1 MVDFTALAAPFLPTQ
16 ISWRIGPTSGDKKSG
31 IALAYLDSRDV
42 QDRLDMVCGPGGWQ
56 DRYPHVGQKTVC
68 EIIILCGDTW
78 VTKSDGAGDTD
89 MEAEKGALS
98 DAFKRAAVKWGI
110 GRYLYSLP
118 NVWVEIEPAG
128 RSFKIKKGETPKL
141 IASLE
146 RHMKGLPPPPDIV
159 AEAHEIS
166 QQQATEARQNGKTPP
181 RKANPSRKEWVD
193 YAADDFQYMTAPE
206 QINLWFTENA
216 AKVAQLED
224 QNHSLWVY
232 LNEAADAK
240 RDALRSPL

>member
-1 MVDFTALAAPFLPTQ
+1 MVDFVKLAAPFLPTQ
-16 ISWRIGPTSGDKKSG
+16 ISWRIGPTAPDKKSG

-42 QDRLDMVCGPGGWQ
+42 QERLDAVCGPDGWQ

-68 EIIILCGDTW
+68 EIAIRCGDLW

-118 NVWVEIEPAG
+118 NVWAQIEPAG
-128 RSFKIKKGETPKL
+128 RSFKIKESEKGKL
-141 IASLE
+141 IASME

-159 AEAHEIS
+159 GEAREIS
-166 QQQATEARQNGKTPP
+166 RQQAEDRRVNGEKPL
-181 RKANPSRKEWVD
+181 RKPNPSRKEWTQ
-193 YAADDFQYMTAPE
+193 YGIDDIKDMDREGIFS
-206 QINLWFTENA
+206 WFEENA
-216 AKVAQLED
+216 AKVEQLED
-224 QNHSLWVY
+224 QNHSLWIE
-232 LNEAADAK
+232 LTNARDA
-240 RDALRSPL
+240 RLDALRAPL